1 MVKKQKTLDSQLAYQ
16 LGKDLENWPTR
27 QADLELAGEIL
38 VRHQEKYGAI
48 KFFEICEL
56 DEKNE
61 RFTVVFPWWFHELT
75 TRLNAIYGR
84 EDGEVVLNKILRW
97 LMRATNASFSLA
109 Q

>member
-1 MVKKQKTLDSQLAYQ
+1 M
-16 LGKDLENWPTR
+16 
-27 QADLELAGEIL
+27 
-38 VRHQEKYGAI
+38 RHQEKYGAI
-48 KFFEICEL
+48 KFFEIGEL

-75 TRLNAIYGR
+75 ARLNAIYGR

-97 LMRATNASFSLA
+97 LVRATNASFSLA